1 MRSPAAAPQSKP
13 SAPSAV
19 MAGGRRGPNRT
30 SYCRNPL
37 CEPGAAGGSG
47 HSTSSSVTGVRSR
60 TRYGGWPGPGGL
72 PGGCSSPQRVSATSH
87 TLLALLGFCSGFF
100 WLPHL
105 AESIALCVAASVL
118 RVPFRWVC
126 GFQFVPGL
134 GQTTTDFHELL
145 VTVQWKAEIHFF
157 TQSLAVEFW
166 LLGPCAPR
174 FVTGGVSR
182 VEFSSVR

>member
-1 MRSPAAAPQSKP
+1 MSPAPLAAPATPPVPPSRACAHAPGTAGGRVLGGCQAAAPLP
-13 SAPSAV
+13 
-19 MAGGRRGPNRT
+19 RG
-30 SYCRNPL
+30 CQPL
-37 CEPGAAGGSG
+37 LTPCWPFWGFARGFSG
-47 HSTSSSVTGVRSR
+47 
-60 TRYGGWPGPGGL
+60 
-72 PGGCSSPQRVSATSH
+72 SH
-87 TLLALLGFCSGFF
+87 TWLKALPCA
-100 WLPHL
+100 WQCP
-105 AESIALCVAASVL
+105 CCAS
-118 RVPFRWVC
+118 RWVC

-182 VEFSSVR
+182 VEFSLVR